1 MRAGQHRPDVVM
13 ARQAQHA
20 ASIQQPSSIYP
31 RAARSVRGE
40 RVVCALGFSYRTRR
54 CRSHRA
60 LSLGPPSSQ
69 GRASAGQPSIAR
81 EAWRPLP
88 CPALPCPAC
97 SPPAGRLPHPCASR
111 ARWPW
116 GGERVSQQNR
126 AEGREGARVER
137 ERTEEAS
144 FRPAARLPARRK
156 QHHLPACLRTYAREV
171 SQSVFPHPP
180 ADRPLLTQAPARRS
194 SRLVLSF
201 APPCESAEP
210 EPEPQPE
217 PETAPALLL
226 HVSRT
231 PHIPSRPTA
240 AVVRR
245 LLACDTIDDSSLRAG
260 SRHHPHTHRG
270 RASQRPATQQDS
282 CFAVLV
288 RAQHLPPPAPAA
300 SSLQPELAGLKQR
313 HAEHSVRH
321 LTFPPEPNQSRAGQ
335 QLRRVSSSLL
345 TRPPTHPSAS

>member
-1 MRAGQHRPDVVM
+1 M

-156 QHHLPACLRTYAREV
+156 QHHLPACLPANSRARSV
-171 SQSVFPHPP
+171 SERVP
-180 ADRPLLTQAPARRS
+180 APARR
-194 SRLVLSF
+194 
-201 APPCESAEP
+201 
-210 EPEPQPE
+210 
-217 PETAPALLL
+217 
-226 HVSRT
+226 
-231 PHIPSRPTA
+231 PT
-240 AVVRR
+240 VV
-245 LLACDTIDDSSLRAG
+245 DSS
-260 SRHHPHTHRG
+260 
-270 RASQRPATQQDS
+270 
-282 CFAVLV
+282 
-288 RAQHLPPPAPAA
+288 
-300 SSLQPELAGLKQR
+300 
-313 HAEHSVRH
+313 
-321 LTFPPEPNQSRAGQ
+321 
-335 QLRRVSSSLL
+335 
-345 TRPPTHPSAS
+345 TRPPLVSSRPVVRAALRERRARARATARARNGASAATARLPHTAYSLSTNGGCRPSTACVRYD